1 MVAHKIA
8 GKAIPR
14 PHGPPVR
21 AVVPDLYFW
30 KSAKWLTGI
39 RFSKTDAPATGRPA
53 ATTTTPTPGSKSAM
67 AEGKRPLLRPW
78 VRAIHRDLGY
88 LAVGLTLVYALSGL
102 AVNHISDWDPNFQ
115 NYEATHQLGPL
126 AGDDEALAA
135 QVLGKLGIGEKPTD
149 VYRAS
154 PEQLDIVFSKRT
166 LHVNP
171 ATGQV
176 TDEGQKPR
184 LLLRAAN
191 SAPPEPGRKMVG
203 PTWPTATPRG
213 CCCWQSRAFL
223 HDPRAQGAG
232 GAGGGAGAAGGGHPG
247 GVCAA
252 ERGARGGAGGPQ
264 K

>member
-1 MVAHKIA
+1 
-8 GKAIPR
+8 
-14 PHGPPVR
+14 
-21 AVVPDLYFW
+21 
-30 KSAKWLTGI
+30 
-39 RFSKTDAPATGRPA
+39 
-53 ATTTTPTPGSKSAM
+53 M

-102 AVNHISDWDPNFQ
+102 AVNHITDWDPNFQ

-135 QVLGKLGIGEKPTD
+135 QVLGKLGINDKPTD

-171 ATGQV
+171 STGQV

-191 SAPPEPGRKMVG
+191 WLHLNRGKKSWTYLADGYAAGLLLLAISGLFMIPGRKGLVG
-203 PTWPTATPRG
+203 RG
-213 CCCWQSRAFL
+213 AVLVLLGVAIPVGYVQLSGGPEA
-223 HDPRAQGAG
+223 AQGA
-232 GAGGGAGAAGGGHPG
+232 
-247 GVCAA
+247 
-252 ERGARGGAGGPQ
+252 RKR
-264 K
+264 